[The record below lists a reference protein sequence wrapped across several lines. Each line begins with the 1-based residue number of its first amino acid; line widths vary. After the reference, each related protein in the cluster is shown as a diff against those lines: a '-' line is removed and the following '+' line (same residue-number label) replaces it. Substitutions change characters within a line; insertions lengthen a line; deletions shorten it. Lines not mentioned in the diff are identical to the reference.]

1 MSLPLIA
8 LAIAAFGI
16 GTTEF
21 VILGLLTGVANDL
34 GVSVPAAGYLV
45 SGYAMGVVV
54 GAPLLA
60 VITSKW
66 PRKPTLMMLMGI
78 FITGN
83 VLCALAPDYLSLM
96 AARVVTSF
104 SHGAFFGIASV
115 TAAGLAVPEKRGQ
128 AISLVFAGLTL
139 ASVLGVPLGSA
150 IGQAVSWRASFW
162 SVAAIG
168 VVAIVALWQWLPSS
182 LPRHEGGILS
192 EFRVLKEGSVLLAL
206 GLSVLASISMFTVV
220 TYIEPML
227 SDLTGV
233 GGLWITLIMAI
244 YGLGLTAGSILGGR
258 LGHRALMPVLMKLML
273 GTGVILVIMSFT
285 LFSLVPAMLTIF
297 LWAAISFAIMPLLQL
312 LVVDQALDAPN
323 LASTLNQSAF
333 NLGNATGASVGGVV
347 ISAGFPMHTIPVVGA
362 VVIVANIGLT
372 MLARRVMQRRSVR
385 RQAEH
390 DARHASVTGGEASA
404 SA

>member
-21 VILGLLTGVANDL
+21 VILGLLTGVADDL

-66 PRKPTLMMLMGI
+66 PRKPTLIMLMGI
-78 FITGN
+78 FIVGN

-115 TAAGLAVPEKRGQ
+115 TAAGLVVPEKRGQ

-150 IGQAVSWRASFW
+150 IGQALGWRASFW

-168 VVAIVALWQWLPSS
+168 VVAILALWQWLPLS
-182 LPRHEGGILS
+182 LPRNEGGIMG

-227 SDLTGV
+227 STLTGV

-312 LVVDQALDAPN
+312 LVVDQAAEAPN

-347 ISAGFPMHTIPVVGA
+347 ISAGLPMHTIPLAGA
-362 VVIVANIGLT
+362 IVIVANIGLT
-372 MLARRVMQRRSVR
+372 MLAWRVMQRRSAR
-385 RQAEH
+385 RQAEY
-390 DARHASVTGGEASA
+390 DAAHAAATVS
-404 SA
+404 